1 MRTKSFPEP
10 KNGFLPL
17 ICSLKVAL
25 ELCFR
30 HPRYRFLVAPQ
41 KFFKE
46 NKITCL
52 SRKDKATEENEKADM
67 LKQKDGEGGK
77 TEKQN
82 KTGNGVQSKE
92 NKKEEEMASE
102 NPDIKMVHI

>member
-1 MRTKSFPEP
+1 
-10 KNGFLPL
+10 
-17 ICSLKVAL
+17 
-25 ELCFR
+25 
-30 HPRYRFLVAPQ
+30 
-41 KFFKE
+41 
-46 NKITCL
+46 
-52 SRKDKATEENEKADM
+52 M

-102 NPDIKMVHI
+102 NPEIEMVHIQSRPKEIHFAL